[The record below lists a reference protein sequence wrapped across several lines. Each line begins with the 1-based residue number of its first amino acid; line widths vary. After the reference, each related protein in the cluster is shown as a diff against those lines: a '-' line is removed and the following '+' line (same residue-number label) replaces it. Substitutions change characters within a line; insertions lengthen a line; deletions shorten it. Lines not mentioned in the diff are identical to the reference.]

1 MLATSPSKKARLE
14 ALSFI
19 VHFMG
24 DLHQPLHTSED
35 KEFSNHLA
43 GKGDRGGNYRKNIK
57 VGDEQLIRAGIRLA
71 AVLRRIFPDS

>member
-24 DLHQPLHTSED
+24 DLPLHTSED